1 VTRGT
6 QATLAA
12 ARLPGEVPVVASA
25 IADPDEVGLVAN
37 LDAPGGKVTGL
48 ASNAAELGPKR
59 MELLKALAPGMTR
72 IGVLV
77 NPDNPG
83 SLASWKAM
91 EAAAP
96 GLRLKA
102 AMVDSRKRDA
112 LPAAIEAAAHDGVDG
127 LVVGIATLT
136 AAEQARVIE
145 ITALHRLPTIY
156 ADRQAVDAGGLASY
170 GAAYGN
176 LYYRAAGYV
185 DKLLKGARAAE
196 LAMGRP
202 TKFEFVINRRSA
214 RALGLA
220 IPPDLLLRSDDVV
233 ESRPG
238 TPVAAPPGS
247 KRRPHGSENGEGA
260 AASVARARE
269 MRRQGLRDGAQV
281 RAERGPEGGVAE
293 IPRRDRAARPG
304 PDRRADPDAA
314 RSGRA
319 DAGPQD
325 RARHGRVAR
334 RRHGGGARRG

>member
-1 VTRGT
+1 MNPRRRVLASLLLLAAGRARAQAPQAARVARIAMLDAVPIAANVANLAEFHKGMGELGYTEGASYVVLYRSADGRPERFATLARELARQKVDVFVTRGT

-12 ARLPGEVPVVASA
+12 ARLPGGIPVVASA

-145 ITALHRLPTIY
+145 ITALHRLATIY

-233 ESRPG
+233 E
-238 TPVAAPPGS
+238 
-247 KRRPHGSENGEGA
+247 
-260 AASVARARE
+260 
-269 MRRQGLRDGAQV
+269 
-281 RAERGPEGGVAE
+281 
-293 IPRRDRAARPG
+293 
-304 PDRRADPDAA
+304 
-314 RSGRA
+314 
-319 DAGPQD
+319 
-325 RARHGRVAR
+325 
-334 RRHGGGARRG
+334 